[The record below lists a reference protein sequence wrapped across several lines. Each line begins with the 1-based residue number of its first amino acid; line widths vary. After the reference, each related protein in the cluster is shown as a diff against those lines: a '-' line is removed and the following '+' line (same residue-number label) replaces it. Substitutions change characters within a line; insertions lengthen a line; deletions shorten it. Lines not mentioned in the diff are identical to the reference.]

1 MIAERPINI
10 SEEYRKIA
18 LQGEPVLD
26 NSQGIVIISMQSYKT
41 YEKLAKAKHNAE
53 YLEML
58 DRGFK
63 EIDSGSSGITK
74 TMEELRAMEHE

>member
-18 LQGEPVLD
+18 LQGEPILD
-26 NSQGIVIISMQSYKT
+26 NSQDIVVISMQSYKT
-41 YEKLAKAKHNAE
+41 YEALAKAKHNAE
-53 YLEML
+53 YLDML

-63 EIDSGSSGITK
+63 EIDSGRKGITK

>member
-18 LQGEPVLD
+18 LQGEPIFD
-26 NSQGIVIISMQSYKT
+26 NSQDIVIISMQSYKT
-41 YEKLAKAKHNAE
+41 YEELAKAKHNAE
-53 YLEML
+53 YLEMPG
-58 DRGFK
+58 RGFK
-63 EIDSGSSGITK
+63 ETGSGSKGITK

>member
-18 LQGEPVLD
+18 LRGEPIFD
-26 NSQGIVIISMQSYKT
+26 NSQDIVIISTQSYKN
-41 YEKLAKAKHNAE
+41 YEEMAKEKHNSE
-53 YLEML
+53 YLAML

-63 EIDSGSSGITK
+63 EIDSGGKGIKK

>member
-18 LQGEPVLD
+18 LWVEPILD
-26 NSQGIVIISMQSYKT
+26 NSQDIVVISMQSYKT
-41 YEKLAKAKHNAE
+41 YEELAKAKHNAE
-53 YLEML
+53 YPEML

-63 EIDSGSSGITK
+63 EIDSGSKGITK